1 MLDQEPG
8 SVLHLSLRARQVWHE
23 SGSNA
28 AAAAEPEVVEA
39 SAVVASKGGA
49 SSDDEGTAGIVQ
61 RPRPRMKVARTETA
75 NNKKMDPEH
84 RNKCIISL

>member
-8 SVLHLSLRARQVWHE
+8 SVLHLSLRARQVWHA
-23 SGSNA
+23 SGSN

-39 SAVVASKGGA
+39 SAVVASNDGA

-61 RPRPRMKVARTETA
+61 RPRPRMKVARTETSKQQKDGPRA
-75 NNKKMDPEH
+75 PK
-84 RNKCIISL
+84 